1 VIKILKK
8 ISGIFHSE
16 KELQDAIESALAK
29 NMIAFRREPI
39 LTKRDRPDFFLTV
52 TGTVI
57 EVKIKGSASD
67 VALQVLRYASH
78 PDVKEI
84 VIVTTKFQ
92 HLAKLPRIVNEKP
105 IYVVVI
111 HGGL

>member
-1 VIKILKK
+1 MIKILKK

-16 KELQDAIESALAK
+16 KELQDAIEAALEK

-39 LTKRDRPDFFLTV
+39 LTKHDRPDFFEIT

-84 VIVTTKFQ
+84 IIVTTKFQ
-92 HLAKLPRIVNEKP
+92 HLAKLPRMVGKKP
-105 IYVVVI
+105 VSVVVI